1 MPRPKNTN
9 SNTSIKSQKKV
20 SQITCAACG
29 EPKKPTEYYVSYNPI
44 HQTSRIPYCKP
55 CLKKMIADDKGIV
68 ILDKVKETLR
78 LIDRPFLYNIW
89 KSSLED
95 KMDTFSTY
103 IKNLQLS
110 QYRKLGWEDS
120 KFLPEIE
127 NELNY
132 DNLSSENISQ
142 SDYKSN
148 FIVTNEI
155 IEKWGKGYKQE
166 EFEAFERKYV
176 LLKNNYKEITNL
188 HTEALLNYIRYR
200 VKEEI
205 ATAKG
210 DVKEAKEWGELANK
224 AATSAKI
231 NPSQLSKADLSDGLS
246 TFSELSQAVEK
257 EVDIIPILPR
267 FKYRPNDALDFNI
280 WCYVNY
286 IRDLSGLP
294 PCNYEDV
301 YSFYDRRKEDYIKQ
315 YGDPY
320 GIFTDDTTEKNR
332 DKIKIFI
339 KEDGD

>member
-1 MPRPKNTN
+1 MPRIKKNN
-9 SNTSIKSQKKV
+9 STSAKPQKKV
-20 SQITCAACG
+20 TEITCAACT
-29 EPKKPTEYYVSYNPI
+29 ELKKVSDYYVIYNLI
-44 HQTSRIPYCKP
+44 HQTGRIPYCKL
-55 CLKKMIADDKGIV
+55 CLKKMIADENGNV
-68 ILDKVKETLR
+68 SLEKVKETLR

-89 KSSLED
+89 KSALED
-95 KMDTFSTY
+95 KMDTFGTY
-103 IKNLQLS
+103 IKNLQML

-120 KFLPEIE
+120 KFLPEFE

-132 DNLSSENISQ
+132 DSMFISQ
-142 SDYKSN
+142 PEEKSN
-148 FIVTNEI
+148 FIITNEI

-166 EFEAFERKYV
+166 EFEAFERKYT
-176 LLKNNYKEITNL
+176 LLKNNYKEKTNL

-257 EVDIIPILPR
+257 EVDIIPILPK